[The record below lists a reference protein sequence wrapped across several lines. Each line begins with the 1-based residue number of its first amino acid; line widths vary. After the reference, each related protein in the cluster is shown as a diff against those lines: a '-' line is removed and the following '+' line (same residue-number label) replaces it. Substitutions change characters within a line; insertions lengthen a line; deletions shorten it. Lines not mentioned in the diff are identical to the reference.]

1 MTTTPAPEKLD
12 SSTIK
17 YVTNLIEANPRS
29 EKLQNVISTFTEKYP
44 DDFKGIVP
52 VPLKNLTKDEKEKR
66 HLFIRTAKECNN
78 SDSDTTGSVLVR
90 ANACRDTTFDQLE
103 ADITNFFDR
112 VTGPGSAILNM
123 PNEIKNISNVMTRTM
138 TKFTNKMTGGLNDK
152 LEEIISGGFGKLANK
167 VFAKVSKSFPY
178 SKALSQ
184 VTGIQEKLM
193 DPISAL
199 FNGISCVSGKIV
211 DALSGVISDLVTAA
225 IKNVTNVPACAV
237 QEIMGAINN
246 KITNMID
253 AVATPLL
260 GPIEKI
266 LNLGFK
272 VKDFLMS
279 GIDVMKKVD
288 SFTKCSPKPA
298 CPTGSKYII
307 GKGIKKGANN
317 AETKNNFDKMFS
329 GTALSQAATNL
340 ASDFEKEYGAW
351 QVFGNALSEASDIGP
366 CYTGNPFKCGAPTV
380 EIFGGGGVN
389 GAGKVILGKFVDRLD
404 TEDIYGAV
412 RRTASIAGVQIT
424 NKGSGYSSEPIIT
437 FQDNCNEGYGAYGR
451 AHIDHNPQSPTYGQI
466 TGITMITSG
475 ENYPAEDEQS
485 LFVDTIF
492 IENSGEGYE
501 QDDSLDDFDLEITDG
516 RVTDVKLRNQI
527 AYNDLPTLNIN
538 SATGVGAVLRPVMST
553 TRPQGE
559 VIQVIDCIGKVGN

>member
-44 DDFKGIVP
+44 DDFEGIVP

-167 VFAKVSKSFPY
+167 VFSKVSKSFPY
-178 SKALSQ
+178 SKALSE

-266 LNLGFK
+266 LNLGFN
-272 VKDFLMS
+272 VKNFLMS

-366 CYTGNPFKCGAPTV
+366 CYTGNPLKCGAPTV

-424 NKGSGYSSEPIIT
+424 NKGSGYSSEPIVT

-475 ENYPAEDEQS
+475 ENYPAEEEQS

-501 QDDSLDDFDLEITDG
+501 QGDSLDDFDLQITDG

>member
-1 MTTTPAPEKLD
+1 
-12 SSTIK
+12 
-17 YVTNLIEANPRS
+17 
-29 EKLQNVISTFTEKYP
+29 
-44 DDFKGIVP
+44 
-52 VPLKNLTKDEKEKR
+52 
-66 HLFIRTAKECNN
+66 
-78 SDSDTTGSVLVR
+78 
-90 ANACRDTTFDQLE
+90 
-103 ADITNFFDR
+103 
-112 VTGPGSAILNM
+112 
-123 PNEIKNISNVMTRTM
+123 
-138 TKFTNKMTGGLNDK
+138 
-152 LEEIISGGFGKLANK
+152 
-167 VFAKVSKSFPY
+167 
-178 SKALSQ
+178 
-184 VTGIQEKLM
+184 
-193 DPISAL
+193 
-199 FNGISCVSGKIV
+199 
-211 DALSGVISDLVTAA
+211 
-225 IKNVTNVPACAV
+225 
-237 QEIMGAINN
+237 
-246 KITNMID
+246 
-253 AVATPLL
+253 
-260 GPIEKI
+260 
-266 LNLGFK
+266 
-272 VKDFLMS
+272 
-279 GIDVMKKVD
+279 
-288 SFTKCSPKPA
+288 
-298 CPTGSKYII
+298 
-307 GKGIKKGANN
+307 
-317 AETKNNFDKMFS
+317 MFS